1 MPFFFCVIIIMT
13 KKQAYCCLNCAADLP
28 PCSPSLSP
36 CSVAAG
42 DCVECCEDCKN
53 TSECSSSAYFYDGN
67 FYKHFK
73 FEAQQYDDTL
83 FNYDDQNFLHYFSN
97 NGYYT
102 SKYDTRVCP
111 PCCLIG
117 RRRTYDDTTYWSKED
132 VRYNCEETTTI
143 SDSEACRD
151 AATEIDECPTTTT
164 VPSQCYLGAALYSS
178 DDPTPATEC
187 FPQFPDF
194 LDKAGTVACRSTDDC
209 YNQICVIDYPGACDD
224 NPACIPFAAFN
235 VPCSSTQK
243 KAYTEF
249 YSKIEFFSPLNLY
262 NSDGQVVGNTI
273 SATYN
278 PCTPTS
284 SWSAPACHFFHP

>member
-1 MPFFFCVIIIMT
+1 MT
-13 KKQAYCCLNCAADLP
+13 PKEAYCCLNCTADLP

-67 FYKHFK
+67 FYKHFY

-102 SKYDTRVCP
+102 SKYDTRVCS
-111 PCCLIG
+111 PCCKEGWRQTL
-117 RRRTYDDTTYWSKED
+117 DEEAYWSKEN

-143 SDSEACRD
+143 EDYEDCED
-151 AATEIDECPTTTT
+151 CPATTTI
-164 VPSQCYLGAALYSS
+164 PSQCYLGAALYTGE
-178 DDPTPATEC
+178 DPVPAIQC

-194 LDKAGTVACRSTDDC
+194 LDKTGTIACRSTDDC
-209 YNQICVIDYPGACDD
+209 YNQICVIDYPGTCDD
-224 NPACIPFAAFN
+224 NPACIPFAPFS
-235 VPCSSTQK
+235 VPCESERK
-243 KAYTEF
+243 KAYIEF
-249 YSKIEFFSPLNLY
+249 YSKIEFFEPLNLY
-262 NSDGQVVGNTI
+262 NKFGQNVGNPI
-273 SATYN
+273 GATYN
-278 PCTPTS
+278 PCTPTET
-284 SWSAPACHFFHP
+284 WNAPPCHFFAP